1 MARHPQPATR
11 GGELGAARC
20 GGAVRATRFS
30 RRGRGK
36 NAPRSVTRKG
46 RRFLR
51 RSSLMTTRP
60 KKSKLVVVHL
70 NSNIPQD
77 RLPLSHALRRPITGF
92 LAGRA
97 RRSTVVKVLRGG
109 VPTRLFPRSTPTPPN
124 RARAKEAEWEV
135 PLGGGAGR
143 PPPNPL
149 QAYWFGEVRSYA
161 GKRV

>member
-11 GGELGAARC
+11 GDELGAARC
-20 GGAVRATRFS
+20 GGAVRTTRSS
-30 RRGRGK
+30 RSWRGR

-77 RLPLSHALRRPITGF
+77 RLPHLHALRRPITGF

-97 RRSTVVKVLRGG
+97 RRSTVVKVPPQMLAPKGTPRDLLR
-109 VPTRLFPRSTPTPPN
+109 PKILFIRFRHTFPQELQCGMTP
-124 RARAKEAEWEV
+124 AE
-135 PLGGGAGR
+135 
-143 PPPNPL
+143 
-149 QAYWFGEVRSYA
+149 
-161 GKRV
+161 